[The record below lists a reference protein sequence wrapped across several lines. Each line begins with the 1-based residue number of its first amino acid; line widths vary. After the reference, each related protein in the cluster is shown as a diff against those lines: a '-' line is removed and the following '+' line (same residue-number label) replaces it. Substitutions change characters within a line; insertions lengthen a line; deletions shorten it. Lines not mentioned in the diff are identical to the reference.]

1 MIDGVDDSQCLPM
14 LFERRTNMA
23 ERLFGATRLILVR
36 HGEPDEGN
44 PLDPGDPPL
53 SSEGRLQARRVAE
66 LLAGDGIDRIVSSPQ
81 RRARL
86 TAQPLA
92 TLVDLPV
99 EILDGI
105 AEVDLHTDRYRS
117 PETIKRECPERWAE
131 FLASPAAFFG
141 KSEAE
146 FNTTVLGAVEGLLSS
161 QARTI
166 AVFSHGT
173 PIKVL
178 IQYALGLE
186 NRNRLRI
193 GHCSVTRISGTTLAN
208 LAVEC
213 INDEHC

>member
-1 MIDGVDDSQCLPM
+1 M
-14 LFERRTNMA
+14 NMA
-23 ERLFGATRLILVR
+23 KTLLGATRLILVR

-53 SSEGRLQARRVAE
+53 SSQGMLQARRVAE
-66 LLAGDGIDRIVSSPQ
+66 LLAGDGIDWIVSSPQ

-92 TLVDLPV
+92 SLLNLQV
-99 EILDGI
+99 EIIEGI

-117 PETIKRECPERWAE
+117 PETIKREYPERWTE

-141 KSEAE
+141 KDEAQ
-146 FNTTVLGAVEGLLSS
+146 FNATVLGACEDLLAS

-178 IQYALGLE
+178 VQHALGLE
-186 NRNRLRI
+186 NRNKLRI
-193 GHCSVTRISGTTLAN
+193 GHCSLTRISGTTLGD

-213 INDEHC
+213 INDEYC

>member
-1 MIDGVDDSQCLPM
+1 
-14 LFERRTNMA
+14 MA

-53 SSEGRLQARRVAE
+53 SREGRLQAHRVAE
-66 LLAGDGIDRIVSSPQ
+66 LLAGDGIDRIASSPQ

-92 TLVDLPV
+92 SLLDLPV
-99 EILDGI
+99 EIVDGI

-117 PETIKRECPERWAE
+117 AETIKREYPERWTE

-146 FNTTVLGAVEGLLSS
+146 FNMTVLGAVEGLLASH
-161 QARTI
+161 ARTV

-178 IQYALGLE
+178 LQHALGLE
-186 NRNRLRI
+186 NRNKLRI
-193 GHCSVTRISGTTLAN
+193 GHCSVTRMSGTMLAD

-213 INDEHC
+213 INDDYC

>member
-1 MIDGVDDSQCLPM
+1 MRGIPWIRV
-14 LFERRTNMA
+14 
-23 ERLFGATRLILVR
+23 IL
-36 HGEPDEGN
+36 
-44 PLDPGDPPL
+44 PL

-66 LLAGDGIDRIVSSPQ
+66 LIVGGGIDRIVSSPQ

-86 TAQPLA
+86 TAEPLA
-92 TLVDLPV
+92 SLLDLSV
-99 EILDGI
+99 EIVDGI
-105 AEVDLHTDRYRS
+105 AEVDRHTDRYRS

-131 FLASPAAFFG
+131 FLASPAGFFG

-161 QARTI
+161 PARTI

-186 NRNRLRI
+186 NRKKLRI
-193 GHCSVTRISGTTLAN
+193 GHCSVTRMSGTMLSN
-208 LAVEC
+208 LAVES